1 MQYNYRRP
9 PILKSPTEFSEYVK
23 AFIVDRKG
31 ELIGLVLS
39 DETHSFIQF
48 FDDKNITSLI
58 VIDKRTKEV
67 EFDAE
72 VFIKSPKELLNR
84 IYQKMVK

>member
-1 MQYNYRRP
+1 
-9 PILKSPTEFSEYVK
+9 
-23 AFIVDRKG
+23 
-31 ELIGLVLS
+31 LVLS